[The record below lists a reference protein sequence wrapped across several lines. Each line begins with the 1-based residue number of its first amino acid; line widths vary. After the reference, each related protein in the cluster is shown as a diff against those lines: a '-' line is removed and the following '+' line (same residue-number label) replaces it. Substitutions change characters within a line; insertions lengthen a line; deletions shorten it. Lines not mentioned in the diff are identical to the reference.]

1 LFAAIK
7 KENPLELVREGI
19 EMVLPNGVRLLGL
32 SQLGLST
39 LKMLAHV

>member
-19 EMVLPNGVRLLGL
+19 EMVLPNSVRLLGL
-32 SQLGLST
+32 SQLDLST
-39 LKMLAHV
+39 LKILAHV

>member
-19 EMVLPNGVRLLGL
+19 KMVLPNGVRLLGL
-32 SQLGLST
+32 ST
-39 LKMLAHV
+39 LKILAHV

>member
-19 EMVLPNGVRLLGL
+19 KMVLPNGVRLLGL
-32 SQLGLST
+32 ST